1 MEFSGPQAMEDE
13 RDHLILFFKKGF
25 ITHFMDGGGGG
36 GTGGGSCSPPR
47 LHNAWF
53 PGFAGCCE
61 TINCELIRQKAI
73 HINNHTPS
81 HPSTNY
87 KKCCYI

>member
-47 LHNAWF
+47 LHNA
-53 PGFAGCCE
+53 
-61 TINCELIRQKAI
+61 
-73 HINNHTPS
+73 
-81 HPSTNY
+81 
-87 KKCCYI
+87 